1 MHFRR
6 PFLAALFL
14 SVSVPAFADGE
25 FDKIV
30 TAADKARLGSYDV
43 TKADAIDAATKG
55 GSADDVAT
63 LNAILAKQ
71 PVSFQGFDLTGDWQC
86 RTIKLGGPAPL
97 VIYGWFKCKVTDD
110 GSGWQLEKL
119 SGSQRTKGR
128 FYTESDTRLHYI
140 GSYFVAGETPK
151 PYGSGPE
158 TDQVGFTYR
167 TGDTEWRIEFPA
179 PYYESKLDILEFK
192 R

>member
-6 PFLAALFL
+6 TIFAALIL
-14 SVSVPAFADGE
+14 SVSAPAFADGE

-30 TAADKARLGSYDV
+30 TAADKERLAKYDA
-43 TKADAIDAATKG
+43 TKADAIQAAKAG
-55 GSADDVAT
+55 GSAEDVAA
-63 LNAILAKQ
+63 LDAILAKQ
-71 PVSFQGFDLTGDWQC
+71 PVSFEGFDMTGDWQC

-140 GSYFVAGETPK
+140 GSFFVAGDAPK

-167 TGDTEWRIEFPA
+167 TGDAEWRIEFPA
-179 PYYESKLDILEFK
+179 PYYESKLDILEF
-192 R
+192 RR